1 MKVRKPP
8 VPVPVPVPILQRR
21 YPTQTTSRLP
31 ILNYKGENPKN
42 AFQIPVSLTK
52 EINKAGAIQNK
63 QTEIKSKQKE
73 IKMLQQELKKKTHEN
88 ETRVRNS
95 ILKIGSKGKEYV
107 LNTTEKKNLPTVL
120 EKLGIKPYDSS
131 KKKALVV
138 KTPYIPYSIFFEPHT
153 NPIENLQIKQIQG
166 FDSHSAPVNQHDREA
181 FTDII
186 NLQQELVNQRK
197 LLNQYKLNL
206 KNLKEGTSPTRSNTV
221 PESQQNKK
229 QSVTSQSNSNSKSAS
244 GSLIRGATRRIRS
257 LAHTLKKPSTEEILA
272 QYNKYSQST
281 PTNKTLIKKSTNST
295 SNTNTTNM
303 ATSTNNT
310 IDSKHTSYQ
319 TFKTNYVKNKAKR
332 TKYGRLTEN
341 YKKAKST
348 WKNSH
353 GYNTIKA
360 GVERISA
367 IKAAKNNT
375 YKLAAL
381 LGSTPNNIN
390 TTKRLLESRR
400 VKHTL
405 KSVIL
410 PTLKEVV
417 YELPVRYDDVERLPL
432 NMFGPG
438 GIVLPNIKP
447 GETYTAAVYDN
458 IEKGKQDAIKKGVF
472 VNPTKIHLPTVK
484 LQHKA
489 LINAYRQQKT
499 KKKKESQTKK
509 TAKESIYQ
517 QLLEN
522 AKRNLPVTQNSSYLN
537 IVPTPTN

>member
-1 MKVRKPP
+1 MK
-8 VPVPVPVPILQRR
+8 
-21 YPTQTTSRLP
+21 
-31 ILNYKGENPKN
+31 
-42 AFQIPVSLTK
+42 F
-52 EINKAGAIQNK
+52 
-63 QTEIKSKQKE
+63 
-73 IKMLQQELKKKTHEN
+73 
-88 ETRVRNS
+88 
-95 ILKIGSKGKEYV
+95 
-107 LNTTEKKNLPTVL
+107 NL
-120 EKLGIKPYDSS
+120 
-131 KKKALVV
+131 
-138 KTPYIPYSIFFEPHT
+138 
-153 NPIENLQIKQIQG
+153 
-166 FDSHSAPVNQHDREA
+166 
-181 FTDII
+181 
-186 NLQQELVNQRK
+186 
-197 LLNQYKLNL
+197 
-206 KNLKEGTSPTRSNTV
+206 
-221 PESQQNKK
+221 
-229 QSVTSQSNSNSKSAS
+229 
-244 GSLIRGATRRIRS
+244 
-257 LAHTLKKPSTEEILA
+257 
-272 QYNKYSQST
+272 
-281 PTNKTLIKKSTNST
+281 
-295 SNTNTTNM
+295 
-303 ATSTNNT
+303 
-310 IDSKHTSYQ
+310 
-319 TFKTNYVKNKAKR
+319 
-332 TKYGRLTEN
+332 
-341 YKKAKST
+341 
-348 WKNSH
+348 
-353 GYNTIKA
+353 
-360 GVERISA
+360 
-367 IKAAKNNT
+367 
-375 YKLAAL
+375 
-381 LGSTPNNIN
+381 NNIN